1 MSRQRENGYD
11 IRPARAGDFPAV
23 VGLSKLWAAEGCTT
37 GYPGLKEG
45 DELLGSWLDGGYFL
59 VAEHEELIIAYA
71 AGAVKEHTLFKPEGE
86 RFLHI
91 HEVFVHLDHREKGS
105 WRPAGRGVAV
115 EVESGGDQA
124 LHGGVEQRGLV
135 AHLPVLR
142 ALWLRDVLHS
152 DVHLAVSPEDC
163 TLIADRICRP

>member
-71 AGAVKEHTLFKPEGE
+71 AGAVKEHTLFKPEG
-86 RFLHI
+86 RTIPAYSRGL
-91 HEVFVHLDHREKGS
+91 RSPRPPRTGS